1 MSTPVGPVRTAIS
14 WHPGSPTL
22 GGAPRDG
29 DFARLLEAA
38 SSPAAHRMDPE
49 AVAAAFTGESVVRRA
64 TGTAPYGPPGMV
76 RPLAEREHGAQSDD
90 AAAPAADGFG
100 HRPQATRF
108 GGAPDPSRAAE
119 AAAQA
124 ARTVATRWSQR
135 PMRDRVVFGL
145 FALAALFI
153 LGSIVSNL
161 LESSADGDLGAL
173 LVLALIA
180 FFVLRGFAARARK
193 PPAGTP

>member
-1 MSTPVGPVRTAIS
+1 MSTPVGPVRTAIA

-22 GGAPRDG
+22 GGAPSDG

-38 SSPAAHRMDPE
+38 SSPAAHRMDPD

-76 RPLAEREHGAQSDD
+76 RPLAEREHDAQSDD
-90 AAAPAADGFG
+90 APAPDGFG

-108 GGAPDPSRAAE
+108 GGAPDPTRAAE
-119 AAAQA
+119 ATAQA
-124 ARTVATRWSQR
+124 ARAVATRWSER
-135 PMRDRVVFGL
+135 PIRDRVVFGL

-153 LGSIVSNL
+153 VGSIVSSL
-161 LESSADGDLGAL
+161 LESSADGDLGTL

-180 FFVLRGFAARARK
+180 FFVLRGFASRSRK